1 MKFSIFVI
9 FLLFTFS
16 SCNKYVEKGYLTKKE
31 IEKDCK
37 ELKKYLKNAYI
48 LYDENLNQ
56 SPELENIDKNI
67 AKNLKLTDSSKISV
81 RDFQNEI
88 VRVLQNNITIPDSH
102 LRVFSSDKVNCIFSH
117 NNVYFTN
124 IIFQEN
130 NGQYFVLQDFSDDIQ
145 KGDIYTG
152 KTENLYKILLQNGTT
167 AYQYGV
173 KTSKKIK
180 NCFISINNQNIQVQ
194 ILKENEFCSDFY
206 DFEQF
211 NSNNFFIKEDTLY
224 ISNIDF
230 NFPQK
235 ILLSIPIKPEE
246 IKNYNIVFDLRNNLG
261 GQINGCFDYL
271 NFFLFANTEFE
282 NINVLKKCQS
292 NERKVLL
299 SSEVWEANYNLSK
312 ELNISNYKLFKMKII
327 GFFFKVLH
335 IKHKVE
341 SKNKTQNRPS
351 FQKNYYPKKIIV
363 ILNKNTSS
371 TAELFLV
378 NLYEI
383 AGDKIT
389 TIGENSAGCVEFM
402 GNYRYILPNSK
413 LGICISN
420 TDERF
425 VKELNNPNFR
435 GELNGF
441 FPDFWIISR
450 NVYEYIDFIIK
461 E

>member
-56 SPELENIDKNI
+56 SPELEKIDKNI
-67 AKNLKLTDSSKISV
+67 TKNLKLTDSSRISV

-88 VRVLQNNITIPDSH
+88 VKVLQNNITIPDSH
-102 LRVFSSDKVNCIFSH
+102 LRVFSSAEVNCIFSH

-145 KGDIYTG
+145 KGDLYTG
-152 KTENLYKILLQNGTT
+152 KQENLYRILLQNGAT

-173 KTSKKIK
+173 RTSKNIK
-180 NCFISINNQNIQVQ
+180 NCFVSINNQNYQVQ
-194 ILKENEFCSDFY
+194 VLRENEFCSDFY
-206 DFEQF
+206 EYKQL
-211 NSNNFFIKEDTLY
+211 NSKDFFIKDDTLY
-224 ISNIDF
+224 IADMDF

-235 ILLSIPIKPEE
+235 SLLSISVKPEE
-246 IKNYNIVFDLRNNLG
+246 IKNYNIVFDLRDNLG
-261 GQINGCFDYL
+261 GQINGCFDFL

-282 NINVLKKCQS
+282 NINILKKCQS

-299 SSEVWEANYNLSK
+299 SSEIWKTNYNLSK
-312 ELNISNYKLFKMKII
+312 EFNISKEKLFKMRII
-327 GFFFKVLH
+327 EFFFTFFH
-335 IKHKVE
+335 IKHKVI
-341 SKNKTQNRPS
+341 STNKTQNRPT

-363 ILNKNTSS
+363 LINKNTSS
-371 TAELFLV
+371 TAELFLA
-378 NLYEI
+378 NLYEL
-383 AGDKIT
+383 AGNKIT

-413 LGICISN
+413 LDICLSN

-425 VKELNNPNFR
+425 LKELDNPNFK

-441 FPDFWIISR
+441 FPDFWITSR
-450 NVYEYIDFIIK
+450 NVYEYIDFII
-461 E
+461 EE